1 MTYQDKV
8 DAVAKRLAEIKIV
21 PVLAVSKA
29 ESAAKMAQVLCEN
42 GLPCAEVTF
51 RTEAAFEVLKAMRAS
66 NPDMVLGAGTVLS
79 KEQVDLAIEAGCD
92 FAVSPGF
99 NPETVEYAREKGLP
113 FLPGVNN
120 PSHVEQAMALGLK
133 TLKFFPAIPSGGVAM
148 LKSLQA
154 VYPVTFMPT
163 GGVSPSNAAEFLGL
177 SKVFCCG
184 GTWMVPQNLV
194 DAEDWDAIAA
204 LTKEAAAS
212 V

>member
-194 DAEDWDAIAA
+194 DSEDWDAIAA